1 MGLMGVMG
9 LMRQMG
15 DLGNMGLIGS
25 EIQKISSE
33 KNKIS
38 STLIKNSSEVNFFLL
53 GVIFLRLDGFLWKW
67 VFFPNN
73 GVRRGSFLERF

>member
-1 MGLMGVMG
+1 MGLMGVMVK
-9 LMRQMG
+9 M
-15 DLGNMGLIGS
+15 GNMGLIGS

-53 GVIFLRLDGFLWKW
+53 GVIFLLVSGK
-67 VFFPNN
+67 
-73 GVRRGSFLERF
+73 S